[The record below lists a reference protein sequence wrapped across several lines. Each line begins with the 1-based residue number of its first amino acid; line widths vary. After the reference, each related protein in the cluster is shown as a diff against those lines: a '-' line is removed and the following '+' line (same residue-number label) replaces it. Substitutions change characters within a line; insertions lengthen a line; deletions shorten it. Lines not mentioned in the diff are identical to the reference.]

1 MGQSFKN
8 KPVFKNFDKSFW
20 LQVSTLD
27 NVSKIKFDMEFT
39 PEVFLHITK
48 LILTTTTSET
58 ILRENFKNSDEPF
71 WDWVYYWDEDAT
83 NDSEF
88 QESWRTR

>member
-1 MGQSFKN
+1 
-8 KPVFKNFDKSFW
+8 
-20 LQVSTLD
+20 
-27 NVSKIKFDMEFT
+27 FDMEFT

-71 WDWVYYWDEDAT
+71 WDWVYY
-83 NDSEF
+83 
-88 QESWRTR
+88 